1 MSFYTYT
8 SSLFFAMNAY
18 QSTAWFVINMIL
30 NVLYVGKEEKLSTYE
45 YAF

>member
-1 MSFYTYT
+1 MSVYTYT
-8 SSLFFAMNAY
+8 SSYIMNAY